1 MLIQATY
8 PPVSL
13 LIHRL
18 IRCWRYT
25 AEWPVYLSTASTGV
39 IIHIFAPSHSAGRKG
54 IKLAAVINQD
64 MKSRLLLSNLP
75 TSTNY
80 SGYKLFSRPKQ
91 ILAAGTVKDWALTIS
106 IWRMGSSGRPMLGLT
121 FHDCTSRWDFLNFP
135 NMSKFQF

>member
-91 ILAAGTVKDWALTIS
+91 ILAAGTVKDWANDKHMVYGEQWQAYVGTDVS
-106 IWRMGSSGRPMLGLT
+106 
-121 FHDCTSRWDFLNFP
+121 
-135 NMSKFQF
+135 

>member
-18 IRCWRYT
+18 IRWYT
-25 AEWPVYLSTASTGV
+25 AEWSVYLSTASTGV

-80 SGYKLFSRPKQ
+80 SGYKLFSRPEQ
-91 ILAAGTVKDWALTIS
+91 ILAAGTVKDWANDKQMAYGEQWQAYVGTDVS
-106 IWRMGSSGRPMLGLT
+106 
-121 FHDCTSRWDFLNFP
+121 
-135 NMSKFQF
+135 